1 MTSAAIYARVSSARQ
16 KKDETIGSQ
25 TAALREHAAQS
36 RLDVPAEWIFQ
47 DEGHSGATLV
57 RPALEALRDLAAQG
71 CVDVV
76 LVYSPDRL
84 ARKFAYQAL
93 LLEEFARAGVRVEFV
108 KGPRGDSPEDQL
120 LIQFQGMFA
129 EYEKAQ
135 LMERYRRGKAHRARC
150 GSVNVLGGA
159 PFGYRYVPKTADS
172 GASYEIVDHE
182 AVIAAELFRRYTD
195 DGASI
200 ADLTRWLTSENVPT
214 RTGKARWDRSVVWGM
229 LRNPAY
235 AGTAV
240 FGKTQV
246 LQESP
251 GLNRRARLEG
261 RSVPRA
267 SKTVDRP
274 REEWIEIPV
283 PAIVTAGTFGRAAQ
297 RLADNK
303 RYAAR
308 NTKVPS
314 LLQGLA
320 ACSACGYGYYRTSA
334 RTTSRKIY
342 YYRCLGS
349 DDYRYEGGRVCGNK
363 PVRADYLD
371 TVVWDHITALL
382 ADPAL
387 IRAEIT
393 RRLEQARTADP
404 ATRQRKQLELA
415 LAKAA
420 TGITAMIQAY
430 SEQLITID
438 ELRARMPHLR
448 ARETSLRGQIGA
460 LDAQLADRDAY
471 LKLADD
477 LEGFLAQLRGNAA
490 TATVEERQRVLRLL
504 VKDILI
510 GPEKITIR
518 HRIPTRADR
527 SGARQRDPGPDTE
540 GDHRAGYLLRWGRDI
555 SVATEYRIAGNGKG
569 GGSEVRLSR
578 LRGIRVPNRRCLRGR
593 LRGAM
598 PQPRAGGSGPGEAR
612 RVAQGEGPHPQQ
624 GEDPDRPDKRRLRF
638 PLLQHTPLP
647 DQPGQQGPHQ
657 AQPRCD
663 EEDPAET
670 RRRTAR
676 NARFPGGRGDLRPQS
691 GHPGPG
697 ELLPDRGVQEGLP
710 GPGQPPVAAALQV
723 GSPQAPQEGPEMG
736 DRPLL
741 RPVQPAQAQQ
751 VGLRRPGN
759 RSLPPPVRLDEDRPA
774 RAGPRQALALR
785 PCPGPVLG
793 RPATEAETPAAGPL
807 LANRP
812 AGPARA
818 MPDMRRTAA
827 VRRPRTGLPRPV
839 GDLVRGRPQGDDP
852 PGHHRQQHRPD
863 ETPPR
868 TRLLRQPPPRRR
880 AARHGP
886 AGRRSLTAH
895 AGCLS
900 RVPRRVASTVLRRG
914 APGNGAPYPTTSRST
929 PRTSS

>member
-25 TAALREHAAQS
+25 TAALREHAAQA
-36 RLDVPAEWIFQ
+36 RLEVPAEWIFE

-76 LVYSPDRL
+76 LCYSPDRL

-371 TVVWDHITALL
+371 TVVWDHITGLL

-387 IRAEIT
+387 IRAEISK
-393 RRLEQARTADP
+393 RLEAARTSDP
-404 ATRQRKQLELA
+404 VTSQRTRLQAA

-420 TGITAMIQAY
+420 ASITAMIEAY

-448 ARETSLRGQIGA
+448 ARETNLRGQ
-460 LDAQLADRDAY
+460 LDAVDAQAADRDAY
-471 LKLADD
+471 LKLAGD
-477 LEGFLAQLRGNAA
+477 LEGFLTQLHGNAA
-490 TATVEERQRVLRLL
+490 TATVEDRQRVLRLL

-518 HRIPTRADR
+518 HRIPTPADR

-540 GDHRAGYLLRWGRDI
+540 GDHRPGYLLRWGRDHP
-555 SVATEYRIAGNGKG
+555 A
-569 GGSEVRLSR
+569 
-578 LRGIRVPNRRCLRGR
+578 LRG
-593 LRGAM
+593 
-598 PQPRAGGSGPGEAR
+598 S
-612 RVAQGEGPHPQQ
+612 
-624 GEDPDRPDKRRLRF
+624 
-638 PLLQHTPLP
+638 
-647 DQPGQQGPHQ
+647 
-657 AQPRCD
+657 
-663 EEDPAET
+663 
-670 RRRTAR
+670 
-676 NARFPGGRGDLRPQS
+676 
-691 GHPGPG
+691 
-697 ELLPDRGVQEGLP
+697 
-710 GPGQPPVAAALQV
+710 
-723 GSPQAPQEGPEMG
+723 G
-736 DRPLL
+736 DRPLEL
-741 RPVQPAQAQQ
+741 PLHHHTRLQPQADQLQ
-751 VGLRRPGN
+751 H
-759 RSLPPPVRLDEDRPA
+759 PPVRHPPA
-774 RAGPRQALALR
+774 NLGEQPVMADLAEEVADIELRDKMAARNEAGP
-785 PCPGPVLG
+785 
-793 RPATEAETPAAGPL
+793 EPL
-807 LANRP
+807 HRL
-812 AGPARA
+812 
-818 MPDMRRTAA
+818 
-827 VRRPRTGLPRPV
+827 
-839 GDLVRGRPQGDDP
+839 RGRPLRPEPVRARREVRLENGF
-852 PGHHRQQHRPD
+852 QHD
-863 ETPPR
+863 LG
-868 TRLLRQPPPRRR
+868 RLLGHPVTNRRDGRFILPFLQPRVGMFWCGGDVRWS
-880 AARHGP
+880 GP
-886 AGRRSLTAH
+886 H
-895 AGCLS
+895 S
-900 RVPRRVASTVLRRG
+900 RVR
-914 APGNGAPYPTTSRST
+914 
-929 PRTSS
+929 